1 MGARAELIFIL
12 WSFFVVLWRADF
24 AWRVERVGA
33 QARRM
38 GSLEFTPGIENLNKP
53 IEE

>member
-1 MGARAELIFIL
+1 VVVFRC
-12 WSFFVVLWRADF
+12 FVASRF